1 MSTLYRIYV
10 EDVVAEAGEIEK
22 TVNAY
27 LESFTVYHAIG
38 SWKGKQETS
47 LVIEAIDATA
57 QRVYACA
64 RELKVLLKQE
74 CVLVTE
80 QEIEAKFV

>member
-1 MSTLYRIYV
+1 MSKLYRIYV
-10 EDVVAEAGEIEK
+10 EDVVAEASEIEK

-47 LVIEAIDATA
+47 LVIEAIDATPDK
-57 QRVYACA
+57 VYACA
-64 RELKVLLKQE
+64 MELKALLKQE
-74 CVLVTE
+74 CALVTE
-80 QEIEAKFV
+80 QEIEARFV